1 MVRYRAL
8 GGRYLLKNKHQSSPP
23 TSWEKLKDFH
33 LRLFLPLTDEWIYK
47 SKESIKKIM
56 KELLIYIFQN
66 NVNYSRN
73 WIFKNKERSELVFF
87 MDPQNIIVDPQFVVF
102 CLWTPGNITWNPRGP
117 CGPRLRTTGLFQ
129 WNVLMLGSLQANPYP
144 VGPKTLKVNA

>member
-1 MVRYRAL
+1 MVRHRAL
-8 GGRYLLKNKHQSSPP
+8 GRKYLLKNKDQSSLP

-33 LRLFLPLTDEWIYK
+33 LRLFLPLTDGWIYK
-47 SKESIKKIM
+47 SKESTKKIM

-73 WIFKNKERSELVFF
+73 WILKNKERSELVFF

-102 CLWTPGNITWNPRGP
+102 CLWTPVENHCSTVMN
-117 CGPRLRTTGLFQ
+117 RLHESVI
-129 WNVLMLGSLQANPYP
+129 WPMLPLLDFNFPDFYINFPQNS
-144 VGPKTLKVNA
+144 